1 MRRCIQNNYSRIKDV
16 ERELSGLQMQLKL
29 STGPKKSALMM
40 LRKKIEVQND
50 RVLAARAAQKAAK
63 KARQQMLPNLNICIP
78 LRTSF
83 AGMARVQAC
92 PHAHSH
98 ACVSTRAE
106 LFQQP
111 SAGCMIKEASV
122 ALRCAA
128 LRCAVSLDW
137 LRLGCAI

>member
-98 ACVSTRAE
+98 VCVSTRAE
-106 LFQQP
+106 LFQQHP

-122 ALRCAA
+122 ALRCA
-128 LRCAVSLDW
+128 VSLDW